1 MQHAIAPTLM
11 RLLRRGVESGL
22 WTLADLDTPSNGFAT
37 CTAVDREHF
46 RGGYEGVQFR
56 NLLRDTAQPHP
67 EAVQVISDRDLPP
80 MPQGVTPA
88 QRQDLPLTLEDDCPF

>member
-1 MQHAIAPTLM
+1 MRTL
-11 RLLRRGVESGL
+11 RTGVENGR
-22 WTLADLDTPSNGFAT
+22 WTIDQIDRPSNGFQT
-37 CTAVDREHF
+37 CTVVDREHF
-46 RGGYEGVQFR
+46 RSGYEGVQFR

-88 QRQDLPLTLEDDCPF
+88 QRQDLPLTLESPF